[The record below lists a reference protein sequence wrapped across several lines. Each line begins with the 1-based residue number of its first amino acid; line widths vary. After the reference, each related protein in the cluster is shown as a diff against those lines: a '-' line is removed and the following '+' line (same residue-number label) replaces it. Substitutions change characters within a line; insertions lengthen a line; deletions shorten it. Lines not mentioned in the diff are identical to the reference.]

1 MKQLLLFILSITI
14 SYAGIAQP
22 WQYDFVNTLGGT
34 DGGEHP
40 VEIKMTEGG
49 NLIHGGNFYSSSLN
63 IGSNVF
69 YHGSPGGEYGNAYLA
84 NYNPDGTI
92 NWAKGLTGNGS
103 VDISFLKNAP
113 DNANY
118 VIGNFSYTDSLY
130 YDNSLV
136 LSDSINGKSFLL
148 NINQDGSL
156 NYARKI
162 KAMADFSGSVM
173 NQDVMVDNNSNLY
186 FAGRFSGDTLIFPG
200 EDTLKGNN
208 NDNTQ
213 LLLGKY
219 DSQGNLQWAFTDKVS
234 NTNYSGTTVN
244 SFDMDPNSDILIG
257 GLMEKDINSVIG
269 DDTLNNIGKNDLLLA
284 KFSQNGSPIWARNY
298 GTVDNEEILDVAS
311 DENSNLFVLG
321 KFMGDTLSVD
331 GQLLL
336 NDTSGT
342 YAAQY
347 FIGKFNSTGSLQ
359 WMRKVGVADSYDDAR
374 WAVKT
379 DSTDLYLMSSFVDST
394 LSFGNINLKRHGKH
408 DVLIAKFDG
417 SGDAIWAKNF
427 GGYQKDENFDYE
439 MGGAT
444 MFLTGSL
451 KGEMVFGLDTINRS
465 ALYGYYTAQLD
476 LSSGNV
482 LDVKADT
489 TSKVSHHTDFG
500 VNNME
505 LGNNGALF
513 MNGTFSA
520 SGIELDTKTL
530 SYYGGN
536 DVFIAK
542 QSRSYTIS
550 GMIYDYSEQVV
561 TSGMVY
567 LYKMTSSGPFQ
578 VMDSVSINSEAYYTF
593 QNLEYGKYIV
603 KAVPNSSD
611 YPSLMAAYY
620 NDAATW
626 QNALVINTEKGS
638 NHNANIYLMEDPENT
653 GNANV
658 QGAVT
663 EENTK
668 ITKSSEEVT
677 GEPVKGVSVI
687 LKGKKKANADM
698 YDLVRTNGQGV
709 YEFKNVNTGTYEIV
723 CDYPGMEQTELY
735 EIEVS
740 EDKESYENYDYV
752 MQGDTIFIAESDT
765 ATNAENI
772 SENNAKQ
779 ITVYPN
785 PASSYIYVQTEGN
798 LDIQKVSLHSLN
810 GKIVYSEANTGNMK
824 RSRLNIEK
832 FEQGI
837 YFLRIQT
844 TSEEIVRRLIV
855 Q

>member
-1 MKQLLLFILSITI
+1 MKQLLLLILSITI

-22 WQYDFVNTLGGT
+22 WQYEFVNTLGGT
-34 DGGEHP
+34 DASERP
-40 VEIKMTEGG
+40 VELIMDENG
-49 NLIHGGNFYSSSLN
+49 NLLHAGNFSSSSVN
-63 IGSNVF
+63 IGPNIID
-69 YHGSPGGEYGNAYLA
+69 HGFPGGESENAYIA
-84 NYNPDGTI
+84 SYTSGGMI
-92 NWAKGLTGNGS
+92 NWAKGLTGDGS
-103 VDISFLKNAP
+103 VSIQYLKNAP
-113 DNANY
+113 NNSNY
-118 VIGNFSYTDSLY
+118 LFGRFM
-130 YDNSLV
+130 
-136 LSDSINGKSFLL
+136 SDSINYDNNLVFSDTAHSKNFLFNL
-148 NINQDGSL
+148 NSDGSI
-156 NYARKI
+156 NYSKMFKI
-162 KAMADFSGSVM
+162 TGTSGNVMAA
-173 NQDVMVDNNSNLY
+173 DVSVDNNNNFYFTGDLY
-186 FAGRFSGDTLIFPG
+186 GNGLIIPG
-200 EDTLKGNN
+200 EDTLSGNSDN
-208 NDNTQ
+208 NSQ
-213 LLLGKY
+213 MLLGKFN
-219 DSQGNLQWAFTDKVS
+219 SQGSLEWTFTDQVFN
-234 NTNYSGTTVN
+234 NTYSGSSV
-244 SFDMDPNSDILIG
+244 SAFDMDKNSNIITGGILKNDISSAIG
-257 GLMEKDINSVIG
+257 N
-269 DDTLNNIGKNDLLLA
+269 DTLHNIGKTDLLLA
-284 KFSQNGSPIWARNY
+284 KFDNSGTPLWAKNY
-298 GTVDNEEILDVAS
+298 GTVNNEEILDVSTDA
-311 DENSNLFVLG
+311 NNNIFILG
-321 KFMGDTLSVD
+321 KFNGDTLSVE
-331 GQLLL
+331 GQNLL
-336 NDTSGT
+336 NDTSGF

-359 WMRKVGVADSYDDAR
+359 WMKKVGVADSYQDDQWSIKA
-374 WAVKT
+374 
-379 DSTDLYLMSSFVDST
+379 DSSDLYLMSSFVDST
-394 LSFGNINLKRHGKH
+394 LSFGNYNLKRHGEH
-408 DVLIAKFDG
+408 DMLVAKFDG
-417 SGDAIWAKNF
+417 SGNALWARNF
-427 GGYQKDENFDYE
+427 GGYQKDDWFDYE
-439 MGGAT
+439 MGEST
-444 MFLTGSL
+444 MFLSGNL
-451 KGEMVFGLDTINRS
+451 RGEMIFGLDTINRNG
-465 ALYGYYTAQLD
+465 LYGYFTAQID
-476 LSSGNV
+476 LSGGNM

-489 TSKVSHHTDFG
+489 TSKVTYPSDFD
-500 VNNME
+500 VDNME
-505 LGNNGALF
+505 LGNSGALY
-513 MNGTFSA
+513 MNGSFSA
-520 SGIELDTKTL
+520 SGIQLDTTTL
-530 SYYGGN
+530 SYFGGN
-536 DVFIAK
+536 DVYIAK
-542 QSRSYTIS
+542 QARDYAIS
-550 GMIYDYSEQVV
+550 GMVFDYSEQTV

-603 KAVPNSSD
+603 KAVPNNND

-638 NHNANIYLMEDPENT
+638 NHNANIYLMEDSENT

-663 EENTK
+663 EEITK

-698 YDLVRTNGQGV
+698 YDLVRTNSQGV

-772 SENNAKQ
+772 SENNAPQ

-785 PASSYIYVQTEGN
+785 PASRYIYVQTEGS

-824 RSRLNIEK
+824 RLRLNIEK